1 MAVVTCL
8 ADIAE
13 KVKIDEAPWKAFLV
27 LLGDPADPEE
37 LAGIPKDMFIKYVTD
52 FEFKVAENAHKLTP
66 VQVGRM
72 SKCYDA
78 ISDKLTKGPFAVG
91 PVPST
96 GAAKTDVPET
106 AVKLAHIMNEAL
118 EGYVIR
124 PSNEV
129 VNKLLTVY
137 QSRCGG
143 MPREQVEP
151 TADQLGGLLQVLNS
165 GSAPYADFSLWGPQG
180 RRALKKLI
188 HSAALY
194 DPNTGK
200 WVQKSLRGPPN
211 FQSWLKS
218 WNVFKVAM
226 IMLGQA
232 SSASLE
238 AYEEK
243 IRTVAT
249 EDFPA
254 QCWFLVYQAD
264 VRARSEYWDKFL
276 RITQLEQSKKAIDGF
291 DADMPWDYVIRFSVD
306 DDLQR
311 SRTWWEKEL
320 TRKCDGYLNGTLSH
334 SQVIDDGSTLLLSS
348 PPEWSNKRGGGPS
361 SEPRPPKRTRPHKDQ
376 RFRGPAAQAR
386 TEAASPETAIVPFV
400 AHEEPWWWAGSRG
413 KGGDHQQQQNNQNQH
428 PSKGGKGDGKGKGK
442 GEGKGK
448 DKGKGDGKG
457 KGKTNG
463 KGQHKGK

>member
-1 MAVVTCL
+1 MA
-8 ADIAE
+8 
-13 KVKIDEAPWKAFLV
+13 
-27 LLGDPADPEE
+27 
-37 LAGIPKDMFIKYVTD
+37 
-52 FEFKVAENAHKLTP
+52 
-66 VQVGRM
+66 
-72 SKCYDA
+72 KCYDA
-78 ISDKLTKGPFAVG
+78 INDKLTSGPPAVG
-91 PVPST
+91 SAPPT
-96 GAAKTDVPET
+96 GVAKTDVPET
-106 AVKLAHIMNEAL
+106 AVKLAHIINEAL
-118 EGYVIR
+118 DGYVVR
-124 PSNEV
+124 PKNED
-129 VNKLLTVY
+129 VNKLLLVY
-137 QSRCGG
+137 QTRCGG
-143 MPREQVEP
+143 MPREQIEP
-151 TADQLGGLLQVLNS
+151 SADQLGGLLQVLKS

-243 IRTVAT
+243 IRQVAT

-254 QCWFLVYQAD
+254 QCWFLIYQAD

-291 DADMPWDYVIRFSVD
+291 DKSLPWDYVIRFSVD

-320 TRKCDGYLNGTLSH
+320 TRRCDGYLNGTLSH
-334 SQVIDDGSTLLLSS
+334 SQVVDDGSTLLMSS
-348 PPEWSNKRGGGPS
+348 PPVWANKRGGGPS
-361 SEPRPPKRTRPHKDQ
+361 SEPRPPKRIRPYKD
-376 RFRGPAAQAR
+376 RRNPKNAPHAR
-386 TEAASPETAIVPFV
+386 RSIPSTAIVPFGT
-400 AHEEPWWWAGSRG
+400 HDEPWWWAGNRG
-413 KGGDHQQQQNNQNQH
+413 KGDDHHQQQDNQNQH
-428 PSKGGKGDGKGKGK
+428 QSKGGKGDGKGKGK
-442 GEGKGK
+442 G
-448 DKGKGDGKG
+448 KGKGDNKG
-457 KGKTNG
+457 KGKASG
-463 KGQHKGK
+463 KGQQKGK